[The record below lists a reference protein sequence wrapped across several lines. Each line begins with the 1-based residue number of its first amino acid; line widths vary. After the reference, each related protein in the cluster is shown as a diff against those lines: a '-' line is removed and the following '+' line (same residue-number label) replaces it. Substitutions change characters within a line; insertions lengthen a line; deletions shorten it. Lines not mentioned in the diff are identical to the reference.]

1 MLHPYVIKETP
12 NTVLSNFTQKVVS
25 NTTHHLKL
33 IAFIQIIIKRYCTG
47 REQATSDFLEEL
59 SSLCTYL
66 DPLGFRGVLGNLHQ
80 KMKKVLISG
89 TLSRGTCN

>member
-1 MLHPYVIKETP
+1 M
-12 NTVLSNFTQKVVS
+12 
-25 NTTHHLKL
+25 
-33 IAFIQIIIKRYCTG
+33 IIKRYCTA

-59 SSLCTYL
+59 CSIYTYL
-66 DPLGFRGVLGNLHQ
+66 DPLGFWDVLENLHQ

>member
-1 MLHPYVIKETP
+1 M
-12 NTVLSNFTQKVVS
+12 
-25 NTTHHLKL
+25 
-33 IAFIQIIIKRYCTG
+33 A

-59 SSLCTYL
+59 SSICTYL

-80 KMKKVLISG
+80 KMKKVFISG